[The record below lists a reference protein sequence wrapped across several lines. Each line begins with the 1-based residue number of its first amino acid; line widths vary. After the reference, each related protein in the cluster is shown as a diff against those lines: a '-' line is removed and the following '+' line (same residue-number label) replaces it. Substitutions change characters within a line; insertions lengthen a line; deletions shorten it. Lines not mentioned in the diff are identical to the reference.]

1 MIVYQHSDE
10 CSGAPVSGKLTGECD
25 CVTFQL
31 TEQARRETRA
41 LIAMC
46 GIRSTDSHEDQLY
59 LAVRFELLASALGK
73 AAHQIRCNQRRAERK
88 AKAR

>member
-59 LAVRFELLASALGK
+59 LAVRFDLLAEALTK
-73 AAHQIRCNQRRAERK
+73 AAHQIRCAHRK